1 MAAASATPL
10 SYQWMRNG
18 VAITGAVLASYT
30 TNATAT
36 SDNGTPYSVIIN
48 STNGTVTSAPALLT
62 VTVGP
67 VAPSISVQPVN
78 VSIIAGQSAT
88 FIVAAG
94 GTTPLSYLWQKNGTV
109 INGATAASYTTTAAA
124 ISDNGA
130 QFSVVVSNASGSA
143 TSSGAIL
150 SVTAAPVA
158 PSISTQPASQTTT
171 VGQTA
176 TFSVTAAGTAPLN
189 YQWQKNGAA
198 ISGATSATYTTP
210 STGTADNG
218 GQYSISVSNAAGSA
232 SSNAA
237 TLTVNSAPSIASQP
251 TNQSVT
257 AGQTATFSVTAAGTA
272 PFTYQWK
279 KNGAA
284 ISGATSASYTTAVT
298 AVSDNGAQFSA
309 VVTNSVGSI
318 SSSTA
323 TLTVTSASVAPSIIG
338 QPANQTVTAGQTA
351 TFSVTAAG
359 TAPLA
364 YQWMKN
370 GAAIGGAIASVY
382 TTPATQTADNAAQFS
397 VAVSNTAGNATSSA
411 ATLTVTAA
419 PVTPPVTPGCVSS
432 NASTW
437 TNIALAVPQ
446 TSTFHMEFDAT
457 PSAALLDSV
466 VGISAAPAGAYTDLA
481 AIIRFSVAGVIE
493 AMNATAYQAAT
504 VIPYS
509 AGVNYH
515 FALDINISNHT
526 YNVSVTPA
534 GGSQIVIGTGYA
546 FRSTQAAVTT
556 LSNIGSL
563 NSLGATSIC
572 NVVTTNPVVPQ
583 GTAPTITTAPV
594 SQTVAAGQ
602 TSTFSVTAGGTAP
615 FSYQWQRNGATIT
628 GATSASYSTPATTVS
643 DNGAQFTVVVANS
656 IGNVLSTAATLTV
669 TAPPVAPSIT
679 SQPTS
684 QTVTTGQA
692 ASFSVTAAGTSPLSY
707 QWKKNGTAISGS
719 TAASYTTPA
728 TAGADSGAQ
737 FTVTVSNSAG
747 SVTSAAATLTV
758 NAVAGTLTVSTS
770 TLSFGSVSSGST
782 NSLGVTFTNSG
793 SSSITI
799 ANVTISGPGFTGTG
813 VSAGL
818 ILSPGQAVM
827 LSVSFTPAATGNMTG
842 SVTVA
847 SNAAN
852 SPVSISLSGT
862 GAQPITHSATLNWTA
877 SSSSV
882 AGYNVYRSAVSGGPY
897 TIVNSS
903 LITTTQFT
911 DSTVQAGG
919 TYYYVVTSVDST
931 GANSSYSNEVSATIP

>member
-1 MAAASATPL
+1 MAAVSTTPL

-36 SDNGTPYSVIIN
+36 SDSGTPYSVIIN

-130 QFSVVVSNASGSA
+130 QFSVVVSNSSGSA

-171 VGQTA
+171 AGQTA
-176 TFSVTAAGTAPLN
+176 TFFVTAAGTAPLN

-218 GQYSISVSNAAGSA
+218 GQYIVSVSNAAGSA

-237 TLTVNSAPSIASQP
+237 TLTVNSAPSIAGQP
-251 TNQSVT
+251 SNQSVT

-284 ISGATSASYTTAVT
+284 ITGATSASYTTAVT
-298 AVSDNGAQFSA
+298 AVSDSGAQFSA
-309 VVTNSVGSI
+309 VVTNSVGSV
-318 SSSTA
+318 SSSAA
-323 TLTVTSASVAPSIIG
+323 TLTVTSASVAPSITG
-338 QPANQTVTAGQTA
+338 QPANQSVTAGQTA

-370 GAAIGGAIASVY
+370 GAAIGGATAANY

-397 VAVSNTAGNATSSA
+397 VAVSNTAGSATSSA
-411 ATLTVTAA
+411 ATLTVSAA

-432 NASTW
+432 NVSTW
-437 TNIALAVPQ
+437 TNIALSVPQ

-466 VGISAAPAGAYTDLA
+466 VGVSAAPAGAYTDLA

-493 AMNATAYQAAT
+493 AMNATAYQAAV

-515 FALDINISNHT
+515 FALDINVSTHT
-526 YNVSVTPA
+526 YSVSVIPA
-534 GGSQIVIGTGYA
+534 GGSQIVIGTAYA
-546 FRSTQAAVTT
+546 FRSTQAAVTS

-563 NSLGATSIC
+563 NSLGTTSIC
-572 NVVTTNPVVPQ
+572 NVVTTNPVIPQ
-583 GTAPTITTAPV
+583 GTAPTITAAPV

-628 GATSASYSTPATTVS
+628 GATSASYSTPATAVS
-643 DNGAQFTVVVANS
+643 DNGAQFAVVVTNS

-692 ASFSVTAAGTSPLSY
+692 ASFSVTAAGTSPLGY
-707 QWKKNGTAISGS
+707 QWKKNGTSISGA

-758 NAVAGTLTVSTS
+758 NAVAGALTVSTS
-770 TLSFGSVSSGST
+770 ALSFGSVSSGST
-782 NSLGVTFTNSG
+782 STLGVTFTNSG

-799 ANVTISGPGFTGTG
+799 ANVTISGPGFTATG

-818 ILSPGQAVM
+818 ILSPGQAVL

-842 SVTVA
+842 SATVA

-862 GAQPITHSATLNWTA
+862 GAQPITHSVTLNWTA
-877 SSSSV
+877 STSSV

-911 DSTVQAGG
+911 DSTVQAGQ

-931 GANSSYSNEVSATIP
+931 GVNSSYSNEVSATIP